1 MTDHRP
7 YHSLESFRPR
17 LVGEYL
23 MTYLFNIIVMEKI
36 HGSNVSIVGTRKDGK
51 FTYQLGSRKRWV
63 SEDENFNNFQALFK
77 EHFQQIED
85 LFTEIAGDRTDCV
98 IRLYGEVYGGQYGP
112 DKVKGAFRTQ
122 SEPNYCAKNDFA
134 FFDIA
139 IDGDYMP
146 ILEMIEVTLKHGLKV
161 PPVIFQGSMAEFL
174 KEFKD
179 VENFQSRVSEEFYG
193 LENIDVSG
201 KGAEGV
207 TIRTINPNPG
217 EDEGTILKWKKAW
230 ATENRRVN
238 QMNPEK
244 IDTNNKYE
252 NAILDMV
259 NRMRIVSYA
268 SKIPEDELSNP
279 RFISRHIG
287 EMVEDTMKDAMEEFP
302 PHENPQMKVKP
313 IKRKVTQKLFPMFK
327 DFLKDQ
333 ERKNMTPEMRM
344 QNLIVEGDKIAAEA
358 NILNMRLQKLHQRLA
373 ILG

>member
-1 MTDHRP
+1 MTDHCP

-17 LVGEYL
+17 LIGQYL
-23 MTYLFNIIVMEKI
+23 LTYLFNIIVMEKI
-36 HGSNVSIVGTRKDGK
+36 HGSNVSIVGIRKDGN

-63 SEDENFNNFQALFK
+63 GEDENFNNLQALFWDNFRAIR
-77 EHFQQIED
+77 E
-85 LFTEIAGDRTDCV
+85 LFTEIAGSKTDCV
-98 IRLYGEVYGGQYGP
+98 IRLYGEVYGGQYGT
-112 DKVKGAFRTQ
+112 DKVNGAFRTQ

-146 ILEMIEVTLKHGLKV
+146 VLEMIEITRRHGLKV
-161 PPVIFQGSMAEFL
+161 PPVIFQGSLAEFL
-174 KEFKD
+174 KDFKD

-193 LENIDVSG
+193 LKNIDVSG

-217 EDEGTILKWKKAW
+217 EEEGTILKWKKAW

-244 IDTNNKYE
+244 INTNDKYE
-252 NAILDMV
+252 KAILDMV
-259 NRMRIVSYA
+259 NHMRIVSYA
-268 SKIPEDELSNP
+268 SKVTEDELSNP

-302 PHENPQMKVKP
+302 PHENPEMKIKP

-327 DFLKDQ
+327 EYLRTTANKHLPPAERIEILDREQTELVAEIEMLK
-333 ERKNMTPEMRM
+333 
-344 QNLIVEGDKIAAEA
+344 V
-358 NILNMRLQKLHQRLA
+358 RLA
-373 ILG
+373 AVQKRV

>member
-1 MTDHRP
+1 MTDHRA
-7 YHSLESFRPR
+7 YHSLESFRSR
-17 LVGEYL
+17 LITQYL
-23 MTYLFNIIVMEKI
+23 LTYLYNIIVMEKI

-63 SEDENFNNFQALFK
+63 GEDENFNNLQALFW
-77 EHFQQIED
+77 ENFGAIRE
-85 LFTEIAGDRTDCV
+85 LFTEIAGSKTDCV
-98 IRLYGEVYGGQYGP
+98 IRLYGEVFGGQYGT

-139 IDGDYMP
+139 IDGDYLP
-146 ILEMIEVTLKHGLKV
+146 VLEMIGLVQKHGLKV

-174 KEFKD
+174 KDFKD
-179 VENFQSRVSEEFYG
+179 IENFQSRVSEEFYG

-207 TIRTINPNPG
+207 TIRTVNPNPG
-217 EDEGTILKWKKAW
+217 EEEGTILKWKKAW

-244 IDTNNKYE
+244 IDTNDKYE
-252 NAILDMV
+252 KAILDMA
-259 NRMRIVSYA
+259 NHMRIVSYA

-302 PHENPQMKVKP
+302 PHENPEMKVKP

-327 DFLKDQ
+327 EYLRTTANKHLPPTERIKILDQ
-333 ERKNMTPEMRM
+333 EHTALVAEIEM
-344 QNLIVEGDKIAAEA
+344 LKV
-358 NILNMRLQKLHQRLA
+358 RLA
-373 ILG
+373 AIQKRV